1 MLNSNRVS
9 SRESCWFLQHSKA
22 KQHTHNDHQPQYGT
36 VRYSTVQHTQY
47 IHSVAAISDSRHRR
61 LTTLAVLPGSTF
73 QVQQSAASTAT
84 ESGAYSMWSDQ
95 PNHVIQHD
103 ADNNT
108 HSMQDSVSSPSVT
121 SHPSQQSQTAYNN
134 LTSTARL
141 SPPPGTSDTHPA
153 IHSPSHSGRPASPSL
168 HLHLSASMPSIAQ
181 AKTSPVLRG
190 QVRQRVGDEDEDEEL
205 REENERKKN
214 ENGLFTLPPPLA
226 SGGGLF
232 ASPAGPRA
240 APVGFPA
247 LHRAPSTKVLKPD
260 EPLHY
265 NRVRIEYAAH
275 VASDEMTDTA
285 NLIRQALQLRRHF
298 VYHTGHQAH
307 QHEHVDIQVNPPF
320 RLPSTDIPPATQH
333 AYLMVDGVYVAWE
346 GTEDNPPDL
355 QKSFSTDLSSPTK
368 STQAAL
374 ASSPPTEKPSP
385 SLFNNFVS
393 PSSPT
398 SPTSSSSAPRVVFSC
413 PSRSDYALA
422 LSLIMDIAGSGPLR
436 SFAHNRLYL
445 LESRFN
451 LHQTLNGDLEAL
463 AQRAVPHRDFYNVR
477 KIDNHVHHSAA
488 MNQKHL
494 LRFIKYKLKQ
504 NIDEIVI
511 VRDGKP
517 LSLRQVFES
526 LKLTP
531 YDLSVDT
538 LDMHADTKT
547 FHRFDRFNLKYNPI
561 GESRL
566 REIFLKYNNLTKGKY
581 LAELTQ
587 QVFDDLEQ
595 NKYQMAEY
603 RLSIYGSSA
612 SEWDTLS
619 DWVCDNSLFHYNV
632 RWMIQVPR
640 LYAVYKAAGKVQHFG
655 QMLDN
660 IFRPLFEVSVNP
672 SSHPAL
678 HRFLQQ
684 CVGFDIV
691 DDESVRE
698 RSFSDHLPLPD
709 HWDGKNDPPYPY
721 FAYYVYANLYT
732 LNQLRRAKGFTTF
745 AFRPHSGEAG
755 DPEHL
760 ACTFLVARSI
770 NHGIVL
776 WNNPSLQYLY
786 YLAQVGISMSP
797 LSNNLLFLTYDKN
810 PFPRFFQRG
819 MNVTLSTDDPL
830 ILHVSKEPLVEE
842 YTVAAQV
849 WKLTSVDMSEIARNS
864 VLQSGWGGGVQAAL
878 PGWPVLGARYD
889 G

>member
-1 MLNSNRVS
+1 
-9 SRESCWFLQHSKA
+9 
-22 KQHTHNDHQPQYGT
+22 
-36 VRYSTVQHTQY
+36 
-47 IHSVAAISDSRHRR
+47 
-61 LTTLAVLPGSTF
+61 
-73 QVQQSAASTAT
+73 
-84 ESGAYSMWSDQ
+84 MWSDQ
-95 PNHVIQHD
+95 PNKVIQHD
-103 ADNNT
+103 ELNNT
-108 HSMQDSVSSPSVT
+108 HSMQDSVSSPST
-121 SHPSQQSQTAYNN
+121 ASHSATTHTTNN
-134 LTSTARL
+134 SIPASARL
-141 SPPPGTSDTHPA
+141 SPPLTSSDSL
-153 IHSPSHSGRPASPSL
+153 SPSPLPAHPPRSPSPSL
-168 HLHLSASMPSIAQ
+168 RLSSSMPSIIAH

-190 QVRQRVGDEDEDEEL
+190 QDRQADGDAGDDDEE

-226 SGGGLF
+226 SGNGLF

-247 LHRAPSTKVLKPD
+247 LHRAPSTHIMKPD

-275 VASDEMTDTA
+275 VASAEMTDTA

-298 VYHTGHQAH
+298 VYHSGHH
-307 QHEHVDIQVNPPF
+307 QHEHEHVDIQVNPPF
-320 RLPSTDIPPATQH
+320 RLPSIDIPAATKH
-333 AYLMVDGVYVAWE
+333 AYQMIDGVFVAWE
-346 GTEDNPPDL
+346 GTADNPPDMQQL
-355 QKSFSTDLSSPTK
+355 FSTDLSSPTK

-374 ASSPPTEKPSP
+374 ASAPPADKPPP

-393 PSSPT
+393 LSSPSSP
-398 SPTSSSSAPRVVFSC
+398 SSAPRAVFSC

-436 SFAHNRLYL
+436 SFAHSRLYL

-494 LRFIKYKLKQ
+494 LRFIKYKLKE
-504 NIDEIVI
+504 NNDEIVI

-517 LSLRQVFES
+517 LTLRQVFES

-538 LDMHADTKT
+538 LDMHADNKT
-547 FHRFDRFNLKYNPI
+547 FHRFDRFNAKYSPI

-566 REIFLKYNNLTKGKY
+566 REIFLKYNNLSKGKF
-581 LAELTQ
+581 LAEITQ

-612 SEWDTLS
+612 SEWDALS
-619 DWVCDNSLFHYNV
+619 SWVCDNSLFHYNV
-632 RWMIQVPR
+632 RWMIQIPR
-640 LYAVYKAAGKVQHFG
+640 LYAIYKAAGKVQHFG
-655 QMLDN
+655 EMLDN
-660 IFRPLFEVSVNP
+660 IFRPLFEVTVNP

-678 HRFLQQ
+678 HRFLSQ

-709 HWDGKNDPPYPY
+709 QWESKLDPPYGY

-732 LNQLRRAKGFTTF
+732 LNQLRRQPKA
-745 AFRPHSGEAG
+745 S
-755 DPEHL
+755 
-760 ACTFLVARSI
+760 ARSPS
-770 NHGIVL
+770 VL
-776 WNNPSLQYLY
+776 TR
-786 YLAQVGISMSP
+786 A
-797 LSNNLLFLTYDKN
+797 
-810 PFPRFFQRG
+810 RRA
-819 MNVTLSTDDPL
+819 TLSIWPAPSSWHALSTTASCCGTTRRCSTCTTWRRWASACRRSATTYCSSPTTRTHSL
-830 ILHVSKEPLVEE
+830 ASSS
-842 YTVAAQV
+842 AA
-849 WKLTSVDMSEIARNS
+849 
-864 VLQSGWGGGVQAAL
+864 
-878 PGWPVLGARYD
+878 
-889 G
+889 